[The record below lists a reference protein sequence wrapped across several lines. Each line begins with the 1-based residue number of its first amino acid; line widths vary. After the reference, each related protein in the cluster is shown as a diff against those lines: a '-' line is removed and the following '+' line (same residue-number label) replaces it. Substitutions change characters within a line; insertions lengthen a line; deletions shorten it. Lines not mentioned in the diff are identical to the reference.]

1 MDIKWVIQ
9 RNMRGLAA
17 SGYLGGG
24 AVYVRLLEDA
34 CLYNNF
40 RVLVVPAGAVQVQ

>member
-1 MDIKWVIQ
+1 MGDSKEYERISSFWV
-9 RNMRGLAA
+9 L
-17 SGYLGGG
+17 GG

-40 RVLVVPAGAVQVQ
+40 SVLVVPAGAVQVQ